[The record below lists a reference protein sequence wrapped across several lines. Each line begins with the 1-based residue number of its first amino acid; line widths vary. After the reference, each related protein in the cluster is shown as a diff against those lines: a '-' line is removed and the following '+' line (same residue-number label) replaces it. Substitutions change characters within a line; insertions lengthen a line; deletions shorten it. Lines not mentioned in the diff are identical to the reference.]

1 MKKFTALTLV
11 LTGILGL
18 TACSQD
24 KPADPKTDANSQTT
38 APKGESG
45 AEVSIHTATGEAKLS
60 VSPNPVAV
68 YDMTALQN
76 LSALGVAVQG
86 VPDIAPE
93 RVAMLNLKADGSP
106 DGQKVG
112 TLFEPNLEALNALK
126 PQAVF
131 VGSRMAEK
139 LPELN
144 KVAPTYDLTLDT
156 NDVYAAS
163 KQQLA
168 DFGVLFNKVEEAKKL
183 QADIDAKI
191 DEVKKAVA
199 GKGNGLAIL
208 TNGDKMSAYGKNSRY
223 GYLHTTFGIPMADE
237 HIQEAR
243 HGQPIS
249 FEYLQKTNPDWL
261 FVLDRT
267 SAVGEE
273 GKSAQMVLDNPLIH
287 KTTAWQKGQIVYL
300 SPDSYLAFGGYYQW
314 HKDAQII
321 LDAFNKTAQA
331 PSDTATSEPKAD
343 NADSAPKNK

>member
-1 MKKFTALTLV
+1 
-11 LTGILGL
+11 
-18 TACSQD
+18 
-24 KPADPKTDANSQTT
+24 
-38 APKGESG
+38 
-45 AEVSIHTATGEAKLS
+45 
-60 VSPNPVAV
+60 
-68 YDMTALQN
+68 
-76 LSALGVAVQG
+76 
-86 VPDIAPE
+86 
-93 RVAMLNLKADGSP
+93 
-106 DGQKVG
+106 
-112 TLFEPNLEALNALK
+112 
-126 PQAVF
+126 
-131 VGSRMAEK
+131 
-139 LPELN
+139 
-144 KVAPTYDLTLDT
+144 
-156 NDVYAAS
+156 
-163 KQQLA
+163 
-168 DFGVLFNKVEEAKKL
+168 
-183 QADIDAKI
+183 
-191 DEVKKAVA
+191 
-199 GKGNGLAIL
+199 
-208 TNGDKMSAYGKNSRY
+208 MSAYGKNSRY

-343 NADSAPKNK
+343 NADSDPKNK